1 MNFKS
6 FPMQTRFLFPNQ
18 FKLVGWILFVPSI
31 LLVITLSLSGVS
43 IDEYLQVKVFALY
56 ADEFLGEP
64 TFLKVITNG
73 ILDEILTITT
83 IVGGLLV
90 GFSKM
95 KTEDEMISKIRYES
109 LVWST
114 YLNYGLI
121 LFFTIFI
128 YGVFYMNVLI
138 HNLFTLLLFFIIR
151 FHFMIYKLNKASSDE
166 E

>member
-1 MNFKS
+1 MK
-6 FPMQTRFLFPNQ
+6 THFLFPNQ
-18 FKLVGWILFVPSI
+18 FKIFGWLLFVPSI
-31 LLVITLSLSGVS
+31 ILVIILSLSGIS
-43 IDEYLQVKVFALY
+43 IDNYLQVKVFAIY
-56 ADEFLGEP
+56 ADEFMGQP

-73 ILDEILTITT
+73 ILDEIVTITT
-83 IVGGLLV
+83 IIGGLFV
-90 GFSKM
+90 GFSKT

-128 YGVFYMNVLI
+128 YGISYMNVLI

-151 FHFMIYKLNKASSDE
+151 FHYMIYKLNKTGNDE